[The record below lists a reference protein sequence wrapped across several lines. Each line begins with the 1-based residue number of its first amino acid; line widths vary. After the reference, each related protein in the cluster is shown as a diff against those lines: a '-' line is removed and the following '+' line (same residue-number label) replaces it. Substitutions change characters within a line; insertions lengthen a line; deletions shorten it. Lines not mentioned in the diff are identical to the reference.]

1 MSGPAL
7 TGGFRQLLEVNVRT
21 LSNGPKC
28 ISKFAPHLIARRENK
43 DCECEILGRKDRFF
57 HP

>member
-43 DCECEILGRKDRFF
+43 RLRMRDFG
-57 HP
+57 PQG